1 VIPSGKARLAG
12 VIGWP
17 VEHSLSPRLHGY
29 WLEQYRI
36 DGAYVPLAV
45 GPEDLRTA
53 LSALRALGFRGVNLT
68 LPHKE
73 QALELCHET
82 DDLARR
88 IGAVNTIVVREGK
101 LVGSNSDAFG
111 FLENLKDGA
120 PDWGADA
127 APAVVLGAGGASRA
141 VVAALADAGAPQ
153 VRIVNR
159 TRERAERLAAALG
172 PSLGGDISVHGWDQR
187 HAALADAGLLVNTT
201 TLGMAGQ
208 APLDLDLDGLP
219 ADALVT
225 DIVYTPLMT
234 PLLAAARARG
244 NPLVDGLGMLLH
256 QARPGFEAWYGV
268 RPEVTPALRDFVLR
282 A

>member
-12 VIGWP
+12 VVGWP

-29 WLEQYRI
+29 WLEHHRI

-53 LSALRALGFRGVNLT
+53 LSALPALGFRGVNLT

-82 DDLARR
+82 DDSARR

-111 FLENLKDGA
+111 FLENLKEGA
-120 PDWGADA
+120 PDWRADA

-141 VVAALADAGAPQ
+141 VVTALAEAGAPE

-159 TRERAERLAAALG
+159 TRERAETLAASLG
-172 PSLGGDISVHGWDQR
+172 PSLGSTISVHGWDQR
-187 HAALADAGLLVNTT
+187 HSALADAGLLVNTT
-201 TLGMAGQ
+201 TLGMASQ

-234 PLLAAARARG
+234 PLLEAARARG

-268 RPEVTPALRDFVLR
+268 RPEVTPALRDFVLS

>member
-1 VIPSGKARLAG
+1 MSLSGKARLAG
-12 VIGWP
+12 VMGWP

-29 WLEQYRI
+29 WLEQHGI

-45 GPEDLRTA
+45 APADLPTA
-53 LSALRALGFRGVNLT
+53 LTALPALGFRGVNLT

-73 QALELCHET
+73 QALDLCQEV

-88 IGAVNTIVVREGK
+88 IGAVNTIVVRDGR
-101 LVGSNSDAFG
+101 LFGSNSDAFG

-120 PDWGADA
+120 PDWRAEA

-141 VVAALADAGAPQ
+141 VVAALADAGAPE
-153 VRIVNR
+153 VRLVNR
-159 TRERAERLAAALG
+159 TRERAEALATALG
-172 PSLGGDISVHGWDQR
+172 GALSVYDWDR
-187 HAALADAGLLVNTT
+187 REAALAEAGLLVNTT

-208 APLDLDLDGLP
+208 PPLDLDLGALP
-219 ADALVT
+219 VEAVVT

-234 PLLAAARARG
+234 PLLQAARTRG

-256 QARPGFEAWYGV
+256 QARPGFEAWFGV
-268 RPEVTPALRDFVLR
+268 RPEVTPGLRDFVLS

>member
-1 VIPSGKARLAG
+1 VSLSGKARLAG
-12 VIGWP
+12 VMGWP

-29 WLEQYRI
+29 WLEQHGI

-45 GPEDLRTA
+45 APADLPTA
-53 LSALRALGFRGVNLT
+53 LTALPALGFRGVNLT

-73 QALELCHET
+73 QALDLCQEV

-88 IGAVNTIVVREGK
+88 IGAVNTIVVRDGG
-101 LVGSNSDAFG
+101 LFGSNSDAFG

-120 PDWGADA
+120 PDWRAEA

-141 VVAALADAGAPQ
+141 VVAALADAGAPE
-153 VRIVNR
+153 VRLVNR
-159 TRERAERLAAALG
+159 TRERAEALATALG
-172 PSLGGDISVHGWDQR
+172 GALSVYDWDR
-187 HAALADAGLLVNTT
+187 REAALAEAGLLVNTT

-208 APLDLDLDGLP
+208 PPLDLDLGALP
-219 ADALVT
+219 VEAVVT
-225 DIVYTPLMT
+225 DIVYAPLMT
-234 PLLAAARARG
+234 PLLQAARTRG

-256 QARPGFEAWYGV
+256 QARPGFEAWFGV
-268 RPEVTPALRDFVLR
+268 RPEVTPGLRDFVLS

>member
-1 VIPSGKARLAG
+1 MIPSGKARLAG
-12 VIGWP
+12 VLGWP

-29 WLEQYRI
+29 WLEHHRI
-36 DGAYVPLAV
+36 DGAFVPLAV

-53 LSALRALGFRGVNLT
+53 LSALPALGFRGVNLT

-111 FLENLKDGA
+111 FLENLKEGA
-120 PDWGADA
+120 PDWGAGA

-141 VVAALADAGAPQ
+141 VVAALADAGAPE

-159 TRERAERLAAALG
+159 TRERAEKLAASLG
-172 PSLGGDISVHGWDQR
+172 PSLGSDISIHGWDQR
-187 HAALADAGLLVNTT
+187 HTALADAGLLVNTT

-234 PLLAAARARG
+234 PLLEAARAHG

-268 RPEVTPALRDFVLR
+268 RPEVTPALRDFVLS

>member
-1 VIPSGKARLAG
+1 VSLSGKARLAG
-12 VIGWP
+12 VMGWP

-29 WLEQYRI
+29 WLEQHGI

-45 GPEDLRTA
+45 APADLPTA
-53 LSALRALGFRGVNLT
+53 LTALPALGFRGVNLT

-73 QALELCHET
+73 QALDLCQEV

-88 IGAVNTIVVREGK
+88 IGAVNTIVVRDGR
-101 LVGSNSDAFG
+101 LFGSNSDAFG

-120 PDWGADA
+120 PDWRAEA

-141 VVAALADAGAPQ
+141 VVAALADAGAPE
-153 VRIVNR
+153 VRLVNR
-159 TRERAERLAAALG
+159 TRERAEALATALG
-172 PSLGGDISVHGWDQR
+172 GALSVYDWDR
-187 HAALADAGLLVNTT
+187 REAALAEAGLLVNTT

-208 APLDLDLDGLP
+208 PPLDLDLGALP
-219 ADALVT
+219 VEAVVT
-225 DIVYTPLMT
+225 DIVYAPLMT
-234 PLLAAARARG
+234 PLLQAARTRG

-268 RPEVTPALRDFVLR
+268 RPEVTPGLRDFVLS

>member
-1 VIPSGKARLAG
+1 MIPSGKARLAG

-29 WLEQYRI
+29 WLEQHRI

-53 LSALRALGFRGVNLT
+53 LSALQALGFRGVNLT

-111 FLENLKDGA
+111 FLENLKEGA

-141 VVAALADAGAPQ
+141 VVAALADAGAPE

-159 TRERAERLAAALG
+159 TRERAEALAEALG
-172 PSLGGDISVHGWDQR
+172 GAISVHGWDQR

-208 APLDLDLDGLP
+208 PPLDLDLDGLP

-225 DIVYTPLMT
+225 DIVYKPLMT
-234 PLLAAARARG
+234 PLLEAARVRG

-268 RPEVTPALRDFVLR
+268 RPEVTPVLRDFVLS

>member
-29 WLEQYRI
+29 WLEQHRI

-53 LSALRALGFRGVNLT
+53 LSALQALGFRGVNLT

-82 DDLARR
+82 DDVARR
-88 IGAVNTIVVREGK
+88 ISAVNTIVVREGK

-111 FLENLKDGA
+111 FLENLKEGA
-120 PDWGADA
+120 PDWRADA

-141 VVAALADAGAPQ
+141 VVAALADAGAPE

-159 TRERAERLAAALG
+159 TRERAEALSEALG
-172 PSLGGDISVHGWDQR
+172 GAISVHGWDQR

-208 APLDLDLDGLP
+208 PPLDLDLDGLP

-234 PLLAAARARG
+234 PLLEAARVHG

-268 RPEVTPALRDFVLR
+268 RPEVTPALRDFVLS